1 MLTFIDAF
9 SILLAIGM
17 LCIYQAL
24 NHMDLDAV
32 YIDLNAI
39 DIKLDTSQ
47 RNVDAHM
54 VTDGSS

>member
-17 LCIYQAL
+17 LCIYWAL
-24 NHMDLDAV
+24 NHIDLDAL
-32 YIDLNAI
+32 YIDLNAV

-47 RNVDAHM
+47 CDADTHL
-54 VTDGSS
+54 VTDGSN